1 MVEPIDTSIS
11 QDNISLEDLDA
22 IVKKYA
28 SALGIESASGVQF
41 LELLADN
48 NFNDAGFNK
57 YNLTE
62 SDIRLLQ
69 EAVNTKK
76 GADYIDLLMQ
86 NLLSKNQPGI
96 DTSAISQDEFTN
108 LLQQFANG
116 VPLVDILEQAG
127 YDNLDRDYESNA
139 GRMVPVYENGQP
151 VMENGTPKMK
161 PFKSHFSEDFHF
173 VINSLSEESE
183 ILDFQRYL
191 IENRV
196 VSPNTFIG
204 SEGEYSAALEGAI
217 VSIMSYLDQE
227 HYIAEGTDQFNQI
240 MAMDPVFFTQQQ
252 YGDYTLDANGIP
264 VPSPEGLK
272 RSQDLKLFNWAVQ
285 EISKDYEKFASYEE
299 AMADEQLINQL
310 KTQYQVLTPLQRE
323 DEVESWFEL
332 KLGRKGSKKEIEDWA
347 NNIALNYSSVFKK
360 LVKDMQNLQADVGLR
375 DWETSYL
382 NSFGDDDADVKRKS
396 FNQLTDISAQL
407 AQEDP
412 LLQAEAMFEQ
422 QYGEQMESYEIGKK
436 AIQED
441 MDILRMIYG

>member
-1 MVEPIDTSIS
+1 MVEKIDTSIS

-28 SALGIESASGVQF
+28 SYLGLESASGVQF
-41 LELLADN
+41 MELLADN

-62 SDIRLLQ
+62 SDIRQLQ
-69 EAVNTKK
+69 EAVDSKK
-76 GADYIDLLMQ
+76 DADYIDLLMK
-86 NLLSKNQPGI
+86 NLLNKNQPGI
-96 DTSAISQDEFTN
+96 DTSSISQDEFTG

-116 VPLVDILEQAG
+116 VPLADILAQAG

-161 PFKSHFSEDFHF
+161 PFKSHFSTDFHF
-173 VINSLSEESE
+173 IINSLSEYEE
-183 ILDFQRYL
+183 ILDFQKYL

-196 VSPNTFIG
+196 VSPDTFIG

-217 VSIMSYLDQE
+217 VTVMSYLDQE

-240 MAMDPVFFTQQQ
+240 MGMDPVFFTQQQ

-285 EISKDYEKFASYEE
+285 EISKDYEKFASYNE

-310 KTQYQVLTPLQRE
+310 KSQYQVLTPLQRE

-375 DWETSYL
+375 DWETNYL
-382 NSFGDDDADVKRKS
+382 ASFGDKDADVKRKS
-396 FNQLTDISAQL
+396 FNELTDLSAQL

-412 LLQAEAMFEQ
+412 LLQAESQFEQ
-422 QYGEQMESYEIGKK
+422 QYAEQMESYEIGKK
-436 AIQED
+436 SIQED

>member
-1 MVEPIDTSIS
+1 MVEKIDTSIS

-28 SALGIESASGVQF
+28 SYLGLESASGVQF
-41 LELLADN
+41 MELLADN

-62 SDIRLLQ
+62 SDIRQLQ
-69 EAVNTKK
+69 EAVDSKK
-76 GADYIDLLMQ
+76 DADYIDLLMK
-86 NLLSKNQPGI
+86 NLLNKNQPGI
-96 DTSAISQDEFTN
+96 DTSSISQDEFTG

-116 VPLVDILEQAG
+116 VPLADILAQAG

-151 VMENGTPKMK
+151 VIENGTPKMK
-161 PFKSHFSEDFHF
+161 PFKSHFSSDFHF

-196 VSPNTFIG
+196 VPPNTFVG

-227 HYIAEGTDQFNQI
+227 HYIAEGTDQWNEI
-240 MAMDPVFFTQQQ
+240 MGKDPVFFTQQQ
-252 YGDYTLDANGIP
+252 YGDYVLDANGIP
-264 VPSPEGLK
+264 VPSAEGLK
-272 RSQDLKLFNWAVQ
+272 RSQDLKLFNWAVG

-310 KTQYQVLTPLQRE
+310 KSQYQVLTPLQRE

-360 LVKDMQNLQADVGLR
+360 LVKDVQNLQADVGLR

-382 NSFGDDDADVKRKS
+382 ASFGDKDADVKRKS
-396 FNQLTDISAQL
+396 FNQLTDLSAQL
-407 AQEDP
+407 AQEDA
-412 LLQAEAMFEQ
+412 LLQAEAQFEQ

-436 AIQED
+436 SIQED